1 MSGIRTGIPRAA
13 HRIPIVIQVDGGNT
27 DTAMWPSTMGTRTG
41 PTKVEKT
48 HVIATRTIRSD
59 TAGIVRLIVDTT
71 RVMVRKKPTRMSTVR
86 AFGLGTTKDIE
97 MPGRMGP
104 AAAADF
110 RGRSDGT
117 RMHQNATTP
126 AAVVAFCQLH

>member
-1 MSGIRTGIPRAA
+1 MSSIRIRIGIPRAA
-13 HRIPIVIQVDGGNT
+13 HHIPIVIQVDGRNT
-27 DTAMWPSTMGTRTG
+27 DTAMWPSTMGTTTG

-71 RVMVRKKPTRMSTVR
+71 RVTVRKKPTRMSTVR

-97 MPGRMGP
+97 IPARMGP
-104 AAAADF
+104 AAADF
-110 RGRSDGT
+110 RGRSDGAGI
-117 RMHQNATTP
+117 HQSATT
-126 AAVVAFCQLH
+126 